1 MVRALLA
8 LPLLAL
14 FTTLAP
20 TEARAGDDG
29 NTPMASPQPPPSEEA
44 SARFRSGVAFFK
56 DKDFAA
62 AQVEFKRAYELVPN
76 YTVLFNL
83 GQTARELKDYA
94 SALTAFE
101 KYLEE
106 GGAKIPAPRRKD
118 VTAYVEE
125 LGRKVGRVKV
135 VASVDGAE
143 LAIDDV
149 AVGVSP
155 LAASVVVNVGR
166 HKLSATLSGYT
177 PAQRVVDVAGMTE
190 TPVNLELPKI
200 ETSSVPVVTEPIQE
214 PPQKLGTPTIVWA
227 MLGTT
232 AALGVAAGI
241 TGGLAVSS
249 RGALK
254 DALGAFPGNPAAIT
268 AAQRKT
274 RTLAITTDILGGIAV
289 AGAITTVVLFVL
301 APKTATKAE
310 KAPVSLDVSPTGVG
324 LHGMF

>member
-14 FTTLAP
+14 ITTLAP

-29 NTPMASPQPPPSEEA
+29 NKPMAQPPPPPSEEA

-76 YTVLFNL
+76 YSVLFNL

-125 LGRKVGRVKV
+125 LGRKVGRVKI

-166 HKLSATLSGYT
+166 HKLSAALSGYT

-190 TPVNLELPKI
+190 TPVNLELAKI
-200 ETSSVPVVTEPIQE
+200 ETSVPVVGEPIRE
-214 PPQKLGTPTIVWA
+214 TPQKLGTPTVVWA

-232 AALGVAAGI
+232 AALGVGAGV

-254 DALGAFPGNPAAIT
+254 DALGTFPGNPANIT
-268 AAQRKT
+268 AAQGKT
-274 RTLAITTDILGGIAV
+274 RTLAITTDILGGITV
-289 AGAITTVVLFVL
+289 AAGITTVVLFVL
-301 APKTATKAE
+301 APKTAVKAE
-310 KAPVSLDVSPTGVG
+310 KAPVSLDVSLTGIG
-324 LHGMF
+324 LHGAF

>member
-1 MVRALLA
+1 MLRALLS
-8 LPLLAL
+8 LPLVALLA
-14 FTTLAP
+14 TIAP
-20 TEARAGDDG
+20 RAARAGDEKQAG
-29 NTPMASPQPPPSEEA
+29 PTAVPPSEEA

-76 YTVLFNL
+76 YSVLFNL

-94 SALTAFE
+94 SALAAFE

-125 LGRKVGRVKV
+125 LARKVGRVKV

-143 LAIDDV
+143 IAIDDV
-149 AVGVSP
+149 TVGVSP

-166 HKLSATLSGYT
+166 HKLSATSTGYT
-177 PAQRVVDVAGMTE
+177 PTQRVVDVAGMTE
-190 TPVNLELPKI
+190 TPVSLDLTKI
-200 ETSSVPVVTEPIQE
+200 EVNVPVVV
-214 PPQKLGTPTIVWA
+214 PPPVAPPKPGTPALAWV

-232 AALGVAAGI
+232 AAVGIAAGV

-254 DALGAFPGNPAAIT
+254 DALATYPGNPAAIT
-268 AAQRKT
+268 AAQGKT
-274 RTLAITTDILGGIAV
+274 RTLAITTDVLGGITV
-289 AGAITTVVLFVL
+289 AAAITTVVIFVT
-301 APKTATKAE
+301 APKSAPKAE
-310 KAPVSLDVSPTGVG
+310 KATVSLDVAPTWIG
-324 LHGMF
+324 LHGTF